1 MTAKKS
7 PLLPSRSW
15 PFWLG
20 VILAVLVFLYLVK
33 GVLMP
38 FVVGIMVAYFLD
50 PVADWLQRHRF
61 SRGISTLIIT
71 VLFFAILALLI
82 ALAAPFVADQLQI
95 LLTSLPQAITEQQQK
110 LEPVVNGWLHRIDP
124 ALYATL
130 SEQLKDASK
139 AVLSE
144 SVGFVRGVMES
155 GLAAINLLSLLFITP
170 VVTFYF
176 LRDWD
181 VMVKKIHDLLPR
193 RHEKTIKAQMDKINQ
208 TLSGYLRGQTNVCL
222 LLGTFYAVGLTLV
235 GLNGGALIGFI
246 TGIATFIPY
255 VGMILGTVIGLSVAY
270 LQFGDM
276 QGVLIV
282 AGVFA
287 FGQIIEGNFVAPKLV
302 GDKVHLHPVWLIFG
316 MLAGGALFGFLGVLL
331 AVPVTAVIGVLA
343 RFFVGE
349 YQKSRYYKA

>member
-1 MTAKKS
+1 MTTKK
-7 PLLPSRSW
+7 PLLLANRSW
-15 PFWLG
+15 PFWMA

-33 GVLMP
+33 GILMP

-71 VLFFAILALLI
+71 VVFFALLALMI
-82 ALAAPFVADQLQI
+82 ALAVPFIADQLEV

-110 LEPVVNGWLHRIDP
+110 LEPVVNSWLHRIDP
-124 ALYATL
+124 TLYATFT
-130 SEQLKDASK
+130 EQLKDASK
-139 AVLSE
+139 TVLSE
-144 SVGFVRGVMES
+144 SVGFARGVMES
-155 GLAAINLLSLLFITP
+155 GLAAINLISLLFITP

-176 LRDWD
+176 LKDWD
-181 VMVKKIHDLLPR
+181 VMVKRIHDLLPR
-193 RHEKTIKAQMDKINQ
+193 RHEKTIKAQMDKIDH

-222 LLGTFYAVGLTLV
+222 LLGTFYAVGLTAV
-235 GLNGGALIGFI
+235 GLNGGALIGFV
-246 TGIATFIPY
+246 TGIATFVPY
-255 VGMILGTVIGLSVAY
+255 VGMLLGTVIGLSVAY
-270 LQFGDM
+270 LQFGDLE
-276 QGVLIV
+276 GVLMV
-282 AGVFA
+282 AAVFA
-287 FGQIIEGNFVAPKLV
+287 AGQIIEGNFVTPKLV

-331 AVPVTAVIGVLA
+331 AVPVTAVIGVLV